1 MFQVIKLSSAK
12 YLFLFFLLFFTLP
25 NFLYSQSFDEEFL
38 DSLPDEVREDLM
50 KQVDKKN
57 ESEEEQYRRES
68 TFIDKDD
75 DDEDEELR
83 FGFEFFSK
91 IQTTLMPLNEPSFD
105 GDYVLD
111 FGDVLDIQLTGQ
123 ESSTY
128 QLLIKRDGSISFPE
142 VGKIFLSGLT
152 LNNAEELIANKVS
165 TSYIGVKSFV
175 TLSSVRDIQVIISGE
190 VLNPGP
196 YSLNGNSNV
205 FHALT
210 IAGGP
215 SEEGTFREINLIRDG
230 KIIES
235 IDLYDVLIY
244 GRSGFGPRLRSGD
257 LIFVKPVLN
266 LVTVLGGVK
275 RPNVYELK
283 EDENLSTA
291 IGFANGVSAKANL
304 DSINLIR
311 IEDGKVTRKNL
322 GDISILETEI
332 AFDSDRLIIDE
343 YDFREVEI
351 EGAVRNPGK
360 YLVNEGEGILA
371 LVNRAGGYSKSAY
384 PFGGILENAQTKR
397 INRNAVD
404 ELYKTFLDELFSVSQ
419 ASQSRQDSS
428 NLIFLLDELKNLP
441 ISGRVIAEFDLS
453 TLRLSPEQDIFL
465 QEGDKVII
473 PEFVNQVYIYG
484 EVASEGTVKF
494 DDAEDLNYYINK
506 KGGFTS
512 LADKNGVFILN
523 PNGETVRF
531 ERNVFASR
539 PRDISIY
546 PGSVIFVPRKL
557 NNGFLITETAQ
568 AYAAILGNIGVSLA
582 SISVLKE

>member
-1 MFQVIKLSSAK
+1 MFRNIIYNKFCFFVSASLFLASINPLSSQ
-12 YLFLFFLLFFTLP
+12 T
-25 NFLYSQSFDEEFL
+25 FDEEFL
-38 DSLPDEVREDLM
+38 KSLPDEVRKDLL
-50 KQVDKKN
+50 KQVEDRNK
-57 ESEEEQYRRES
+57 SEQEQYRRDS
-68 TFIDKDD
+68 TFIDI
-75 DDEDEELR
+75 DEEEGEEEDKR
-83 FGFEFFSK
+83 FGYDFFSK

-105 GDYVLD
+105 GNYILD

-123 ESSTY
+123 ESSTF
-128 QLLIKRDGSISFPE
+128 QLPIRRDGSISFPE
-142 VGKIFLSGLT
+142 VGKIFLSGLS
-152 LNNAEELIANKVS
+152 LNKATELISNKVS
-165 TSYIGVKSFV
+165 NSYIGVESFV
-175 TLSSVRDIQVIISGE
+175 TLSSVRDIQVIVSGE
-190 VLNPGP
+190 VNNPGP

-215 SEEGTFREINLIRDG
+215 NEAGSFREINLIRDG
-230 KIIES
+230 KVVES
-235 IDLYDVLIY
+235 IDLYETLIY
-244 GRSGFGPRLRSGD
+244 GSSGFGARLRSGD

-283 EDENLSTA
+283 DDENLSTA
-291 IGFANGVSAKANL
+291 VGFANGVSAKANL
-304 DSINLIR
+304 ESINLIR
-311 IEDGKVTRKNL
+311 IEKGKITRKSL
-322 GDISILETEI
+322 VGLSSLDEEK

-351 EGAVRNPGK
+351 AGAVKNPGK

-384 PFGGILENAQTKR
+384 PFGGILENAQTKK
-397 INRNAVD
+397 INEDAVE
-404 ELYKTFLDELFSVSQ
+404 ELYKTFLDELFTISQ

-441 ISGRVIAEFDLS
+441 TSGRVIAEFNLS

-465 QEGDKVII
+465 QEGDKVTI

-494 DDAEDLNYYINK
+494 DSSENLNFYINK

-512 LADKNGVFILN
+512 LADKDGVFILN

-531 ERNVFASR
+531 QRNIFANR
-539 PRDISIY
+539 PRDVTIY
-546 PGSVIFVPRKL
+546 PGSIIFVPRKL
-557 NNGFLITETAQ
+557 NSGFLVTETAQ
-568 AYAAILGNIGVSLA
+568 AYATILGNIGVSLA
-582 SISVLKE
+582 SISVLKD

>member
-1 MFQVIKLSSAK
+1 MFQDIKLNSTK
-12 YLFLFFLLFFTLP
+12 YLFFLLFFTLP
-25 NFLYSQSFDEEFL
+25 NFLYSQNFDEEFL
-38 DSLPDEVREDLM
+38 ESLPDEVREDLM

-75 DDEDEELR
+75 EDEDEELR

-123 ESSTY
+123 QSSTY
-128 QLLIKRDGSISFPE
+128 QLPIKRDGSISFPE

-210 IAGGP
+210 IVGGP

-235 IDLYDVLIY
+235 VDLYDVLIY

-266 LVTVLGGVK
+266 LVTVLGGVR
-275 RPNVYELK
+275 RPNIYELK
-283 EDENLSTA
+283 DDENLSTA

-311 IEDGKVTRKNL
+311 IEDGKVTRRNL
-322 GDISILETEI
+322 SDISLLETET

-351 EGAVRNPGK
+351 EGAIRNPGK

-384 PFGGILENAQTKR
+384 PFGGILENTQTKR

-404 ELYKTFLDELFSVSQ
+404 ELYKTFLDELFSISQ
-419 ASQSRQDSS
+419 ASQSRQDSG

-441 ISGRVIAEFDLS
+441 ISGRVIAEFDLP

-494 DDAEDLNYYINK
+494 DGSENLNYYINK
-506 KGGFTS
+506 
-512 LADKNGVFILN
+512 
-523 PNGETVRF
+523 R
-531 ERNVFASR
+531 
-539 PRDISIY
+539 
-546 PGSVIFVPRKL
+546 
-557 NNGFLITETAQ
+557 
-568 AYAAILGNIGVSLA
+568 
-582 SISVLKE
+582 